1 VLLNMLGRTHRDWDG
16 AAARFVEA
24 GIAVL
29 AVDFRQVAIGDPESA
44 DSTRNRYASLVLDA
58 EAARAYLAA
67 RPEVNPARIGM
78 AGASLGPTWPSWPR
92 RTTRRSGRSRS
103 CR

>member
-1 VLLNMLGRTHRDWDG
+1 MLGRTHRDWDG

-44 DSTRNRYASLVLDA
+44 DSTRNRYASSCST
-58 EAARAYLAA
+58 RRRLA
-67 RPEVNPARIGM
+67 
-78 AGASLGPTWPSWPR
+78 PTWPR
-92 RTTRRSGRSRS
+92 D
-103 CR
+103 